1 MARVW
6 QRLAAAVFCVSLVII
21 LSQCKGLKPTP
32 GAPCMVGNNKF
43 QCTDPSNALLCQNGK
58 WVTMPCRGPR
68 GCRGVGTSQTCD
80 DDLAQEGDACV
91 QTLNENYSCS
101 VDHTKELI
109 CKDGK
114 FATVRTC
121 KGPKKCTVTG
131 DMITL
136 RRQPGRRGRPVRRR
150 PG

>member
-6 QRLAAAVFCVSLVII
+6 QRLAAAVFCVSLVIV

-58 WVTMPCRGPR
+58 WVTMACRGPR

-80 DDLAQEGDACV
+80 DDLAQEGDAC
-91 QTLNENYSCS
+91 QMSLNENYSCS
-101 VDHTKELI
+101 VDHTKEFM

-114 FATVRTC
+114 FVTNRTC
-121 KGPKKCTVTG
+121 KGAKKCT
-131 DMITL
+131 DHRRHHHL
-136 RRQPGRRGRPVRRR
+136 RRQYRRHR
-150 PG
+150 